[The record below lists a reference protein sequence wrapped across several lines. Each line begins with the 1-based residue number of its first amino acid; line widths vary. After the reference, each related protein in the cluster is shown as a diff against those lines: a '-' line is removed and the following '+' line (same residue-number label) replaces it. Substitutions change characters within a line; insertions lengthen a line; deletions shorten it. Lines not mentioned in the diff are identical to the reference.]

1 MAVEVTELTINII
14 QVLQRLMNVVINE
27 KYPIIP
33 TNPASTGGVIDNE
46 KEVKKILRGYEGKN
60 NDMEITERLDAFN
73 EVTIKLIDPDKG
85 DNPTKCKGK
94 NMKSIEE
101 LFIIGGGT

>member
-1 MAVEVTELTINII
+1 LKCLSEII
-14 QVLQRLMNVVINE
+14 VVIH
-27 KYPIIP
+27 
-33 TNPASTGGVIDNE
+33 PAGTGREIDNN
-46 KEVKKILRGYEGKN
+46 KEVKNILRGNRGKN

-85 DNPTKCKGK
+85 LNPTKCKEN

-101 LFIIGGGT
+101 EFIIDGGT